1 MVLTVDAKGLTSRFR
16 CQGSETRLLWQ
27 QDKRW
32 LVTPFQFRPQRGVER
47 KKDKEKEKKMK
58 VKRIRRGLAQPTKQ
72 LIHLSH

>member
-47 KKDKEKEKKMK
+47 KKDKEKEKNEGEEDKK
-58 VKRIRRGLAQPTKQ
+58 GTGPA
-72 LIHLSH
+72 H